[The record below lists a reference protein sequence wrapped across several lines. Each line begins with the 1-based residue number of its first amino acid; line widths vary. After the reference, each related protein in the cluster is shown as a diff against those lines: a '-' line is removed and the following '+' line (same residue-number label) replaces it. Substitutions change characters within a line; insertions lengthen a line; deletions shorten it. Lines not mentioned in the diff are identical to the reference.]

1 MEYNRGIFGVL
12 NQDDM
17 EGQPLVLLDGGVESR
32 LGKRTIFT
40 MMTGRDMKAFSF
52 SIHLEG
58 GRI

>member
-32 LGKRTIFT
+32 LQGAAGAGFFGTVSRKEQILSGKWP
-40 MMTGRDMKAFSF
+40 G
-52 SIHLEG
+52 
-58 GRI
+58 